1 MFKLKEIIKT
11 PKINVISVLLDKQQ
25 AFGLYSE
32 IIVRSVEIRDGSLFC
47 LKILVSRRVQ
57 EYITEKGYL
66 TLVRYPFNFS
76 QPLCGLRAV
85 RG

>member
-1 MFKLKEIIKT
+1 MAIPEQQLGDLSFRG
-11 PKINVISVLLDKQQ
+11 VMLLG
-25 AFGLYSE
+25 AY
-32 IIVRSVEIRDGSLFC
+32 
-47 LKILVSRRVQ
+47 
-57 EYITEKGYL
+57 YITEKGYL